1 MMKTEMVMEDIVIDE
16 ARRVNA
22 KPCLSEIELSV
33 MGELA
38 EWLLNNPKVFP
49 DMTTAINAYWSE
61 KLY

>member
-1 MMKTEMVMEDIVIDE
+1 MEDIVIDE